1 MVDGAVANVSTDLS
15 HLEPVNMTRRLG
27 GALDGTAH
35 GVLNAHLRCS
45 DNLNQSI
52 SALHDVQPNARRAG
66 SQNER
71 YRYGVPTTRAQRD
84 SPPDVFT
91 ITGAQRGLSQEQT
104 GRTRRYLISMGIR
117 TGCVI
122 AAIIVPGWPK
132 WVFLAGA
139 VVLPYLAVVI
149 ANGGRE
155 NDEAGELG
163 VSAPLQQALPPGQL
177 RG

>member
-1 MVDGAVANVSTDLS
+1 
-15 HLEPVNMTRRLG
+15 
-27 GALDGTAH
+27 
-35 GVLNAHLRCS
+35 
-45 DNLNQSI
+45 
-52 SALHDVQPNARRAG
+52 
-66 SQNER
+66 
-71 YRYGVPTTRAQRD
+71 
-84 SPPDVFT
+84 
-91 ITGAQRGLSQEQT
+91 
-104 GRTRRYLISMGIR
+104 MGIR

-155 NDEAGELG
+155 NDEAGDLG
-163 VSAPLQQALPPGQL
+163 VSAPMPPALPPGPF